1 MGLAAVRDLRSHL
14 RLSDPDEVA
23 AFELDLLSE
32 YALARAAAT
41 IGDATIRRDLAVIS
55 EVREWLGRPMWEMRP
70 QDMDRFLV
78 DGQRGRDPGTK
89 ANKAHALAVFS
100 SSWSCGMRP
109 RSTQPPVMWCRH
121 QLMR

>member
-14 RLSDPDEVA
+14 HLSDPDEVA

-41 IGDATIRRDLAVIS
+41 IGDATIRRDLAVIG

-78 DGQRGRDPGTK
+78 DGQRGKDPRDEGQQGPRAGG
-89 ANKAHALAVFS
+89 VF
-100 SSWSCGMRP
+100 RVP
-109 RSTQPPVMWCRH
+109 
-121 QLMR
+121 